1 MKNEVVKFDNEI
13 NKISFQKFNQSDLDI
28 FMKIC
33 MEVCEKGIDT
43 VEVPFSEIKDS
54 IKYDGKSKKQFIEML
69 LQFCQKIGTI
79 RIRDIDGETAII
91 CLFTKMKPIKSK
103 EILQIKVNKENAH
116 YFNDLKKAFTTVGFK
131 EIISMS
137 SKYSK
142 NLYRLLMQ
150 WRTKGH
156 CPTEHEDKYFTVEEI
171 RFYLDTPDYDIKFI
185 KKFILDPAVA
195 EINEKGTLE
204 NVVLNVHKAKKR
216 GAPVVGYSFNFEQQ
230 KKLSTE
236 QKQTIECKKN
246 NTGTKKN
253 MKNKFN
259 DFPQNEYDFDKLEE
273 KLLSNKGDE
282 KIVLHVK
289 KYQ

>member
-13 NKISFQKFNQSDLDI
+13 NKISFQKFNQSDLDT

-43 VEVPFSEIKDS
+43 IEIPFSEIKYS

-103 EILQIKVNKENAH
+103 EVLQIKVNKENAH
-116 YFNDLKKAFTTVGFK
+116 YFNDLNKAFTAVGFK
-131 EIISMS
+131 EFINMD

-156 CPTEHEDKYFTVEEI
+156 CPTEHEDKYFTVEDI
-171 RFYLDTPDYDIKFI
+171 KFYLDTPDYDVKFI
-185 KKFILDPAVA
+185 KRFILNPAVA
-195 EINEKGTLE
+195 EINEKGTLK

-216 GAPVVGYSFNFEQQ
+216 GGARGRIFFQ
-230 KKLSTE
+230 L
-236 QKQTIECKKN
+236 
-246 NTGTKKN
+246 
-253 MKNKFN
+253 
-259 DFPQNEYDFDKLEE
+259 
-273 KLLSNKGDE
+273 
-282 KIVLHVK
+282 
-289 KYQ
+289 

>member
-13 NKISFQKFNQSDLDI
+13 NKISFQKFNQSDLDT

-43 VEVPFSEIKDS
+43 IEVPFSEIKYS

-103 EILQIKVNKENAH
+103 EVLQIKVNKENAH
-116 YFNDLKKAFTTVGFK
+116 YFNDLNKAFTAVGFK
-131 EIISMS
+131 EFINMD

-156 CPTEHEDKYFTVEEI
+156 CPTEHKDKYFTVEDI
-171 RFYLDTPDYDIKFI
+171 KFYLDTPDYDVKFI
-185 KKFILDPAVA
+185 KRFILDPAVA
-195 EINEKGTLE
+195 EINEKGTLK

-216 GAPVVGYSFNFEQQ
+216 GAPVVGYSFSFDRQ
-230 KKLSTE
+230 KSLNVE
-236 QKQTIECKKN
+236 QKQTMESKKN
-246 NTGTKKN
+246 NTRI

-259 DFPQNEYDFDKLEE
+259 DFPQNVYDFDKLEE
-273 KLLSNKGDE
+273 ELLSNKG
-282 KIVLHVK
+282 V
-289 KYQ
+289 